1 MTVKYGGGK
10 IFVWGYFTANG
21 VGSFTKID
29 GIMDQNVCKEILVHH
44 ASPSLQRLVANIFQ
58 QDNDPKHTAA
68 KNLNYLNS
76 YRWPVKLMDWP
87 AQSQNLN
94 PIENLWQL
102 LDSKVR
108 KRSVKLCN
116 NHELYSAL
124 KEEW

>member
-1 MTVKYGGGK
+1 
-10 IFVWGYFTANG
+10 
-21 VGSFTKID
+21 
-29 GIMDQNVCKEILVHH
+29 MDQNVYKEILVHR
-44 ASPSLQRLVANIFQ
+44 ASPSLQRLGADFFQ
-58 QDNDPKHTAA
+58 QNNDPKLTAT

-87 AQSQNLN
+87 AQSPNLN

-116 NHELYSAL
+116 NHELYPAL
-124 KEEW
+124 KEEWQNLNPDYLKKIVHSMPNRCSEVNLIN